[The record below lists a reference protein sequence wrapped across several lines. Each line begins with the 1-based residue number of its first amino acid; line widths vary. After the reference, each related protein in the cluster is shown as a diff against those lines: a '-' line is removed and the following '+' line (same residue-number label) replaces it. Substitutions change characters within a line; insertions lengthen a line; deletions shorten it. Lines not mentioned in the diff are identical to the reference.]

1 MKKRTYQSKEI
12 NQINWEC
19 IKKEINGEPVV
30 FAVDVAKTMQFAL
43 LGDEHGRCAKIIR
56 WEHPQETDLMLT
68 RLEELEC
75 PVTVVMESTSTYGDP
90 IRYQCRERGFD
101 IHQASAKRVHDAKEV
116 YDGVPSMHDAKS
128 ATVIARFYWD
138 GLTTPWQELNT
149 QQRELNSLAQ
159 EYDLHQSQHLRNLN
173 KLEACLG
180 RHWPGVTT
188 IIGLD
193 SVTLEQLL
201 IEYGSPK
208 QVARHR
214 KEAEQ
219 LIRKASRNMLKPE
232 KIQQVLD
239 SASTTLGVP
248 CTQGET
254 HLIQTIAREMMHNR
268 IEKKRAKE
276 ALQRIIEQ
284 EEPLTHMAKL
294 IGRVTTAILLSLHLD
309 PRDYHCAQSYLKA
322 LGLNL
327 KEKSSGR
334 YVGQLKIT
342 KRGSDKARQY
352 LYFAALRL
360 TQSCP
365 TAKQW
370 YDNKKTP
377 NAKKKAVIAV
387 MRKLAGGLWHVA
399 RGEAYAPTK
408 LFNVSG
414 KAA

>member
-1 MKKRTYQSKEI
+1 M
-12 NQINWEC
+12 
-19 IKKEINGEPVV
+19 P
-30 FAVDVAKTMQFAL
+30 
-43 LGDEHGRCAKIIR
+43 
-56 WEHPQETDLMLT
+56 
-68 RLEELEC
+68 
-75 PVTVVMESTSTYGDP
+75 STN
-90 IRYQCRERGFD
+90 
-101 IHQASAKRVHDAKEV
+101 
-116 YDGVPSMHDAKS
+116 DAKS

-138 GLTTPWQELNT
+138 GLTSPWQELYT

-201 IEYGSPK
+201 IEYGSAQ

-219 LIRKASRNMLKPE
+219 LMRKASRNMLKPE

-248 CTQGET
+248 CTQGEI
-254 HLIQTIAREMMHNR
+254 HLIQAIAREMMHNR
-268 IEKKRAKE
+268 IELNRAKE

-294 IGRVTTAILLSLHLD
+294 IDRVTTALLLSLHLD

-342 KRGSDKARQY
+342 KRGSGKEPGNIST
-352 LYFAALRL
+352 LRRSSSL
-360 TQSCP
+360 CNT
-365 TAKQW
+365 
-370 YDNKKTP
+370 
-377 NAKKKAVIAV
+377 
-387 MRKLAGGLWHVA
+387 
-399 RGEAYAPTK
+399 
-408 LFNVSG
+408 
-414 KAA
+414 